1 MAQARLTVEEQNNV
15 KKTLI
20 VLLMIGSIAAWGQDS
35 AKDDLKKSGED
46 IKQAGKSTKKATKH
60 AAKGVAKG
68 TKKGVHKAA
77 SGTEKEA
84 DKIKEKTK

>member
-1 MAQARLTVEEQNNV
+1 MAQARLTIEEHNNV

-20 VLLMIGSIAAWGQDS
+20 ILMLSSFAAWGQDS
-35 AKDDLKKSGED
+35 AKDDLKKSGQD
-46 IKQAGKSTKKATKH
+46 IKQAGKSTGKATKH

-84 DKIKEKTK
+84 DKLKEKTK